1 MKILQAILFFIS
13 IPFVTESQVLL
24 QLHDN
29 ARHTQIAPGIRK
41 QRIKSVNYEYE
52 MPSLLNMTFSA
63 ANNTTTELTIDTII
77 HVDRYLENGLIEL
90 EQETFTDGSI
100 RYSKQYAFDAENRL
114 SVTREANRKPVRYYD
129 YQEMAFHYSNGQISR
144 IDKMR
149 FEAADTVRSTT
160 AFSYDENNLLVK
172 VVETDNL
179 TGDTL
184 LSSFLKYYPKDK
196 YIEEQS
202 FIRTLVDIRTIY
214 YYDLDRKGR
223 VVKVSRGL
231 DGYKKDLDAD
241 RWISYN
247 LSKDIPK
254 PRKGILKIEKWD
266 NRK

>member
-1 MKILQAILFFIS
+1 MKIVQAFLFFIS
-13 IPFVTESQVLL
+13 IPVVTESQVLL

-41 QRIKSVNYEYE
+41 QRIKSVNYDYE
-52 MPSLLNMTFSA
+52 MPSLLNMTFSTE
-63 ANNTTTELTIDTII
+63 NNTTTELTVDTIT
-77 HVDRYLENGLIEL
+77 HEDRYLENGLIEL

-100 RYSKQYAFDAENRL
+100 RYSKQYAFDTENRL
-114 SVTREANRKPVRYYD
+114 SVTREVNREPVRYYD

-160 AFSYDENNLLVK
+160 AFSYDANNFLVK

-184 LSSFLKYYPKDK
+184 LASFLKYYPKEK

-202 FIRTLVDIRTIY
+202 FVREMVDIRTVY
-214 YYDLDRKGR
+214 YYDLDRKDR
-223 VVKVSRGL
+223 MVKVSHGL

-254 PRKGILKIEKWD
+254 AGNKLLKIEKWD
-266 NRK
+266 SRK